1 VYHKRH
7 FGPTEMMALH
17 RMADFCIVSSLQD
30 GMNLVAKE
38 FVASR
43 NDNDGV
49 LLVSE
54 LAGAALELTDAVHF
68 NPFAFDEL
76 CEGIRLAVEMEPAE
90 RKRRMLRMRATVRE
104 NNVYRWAG
112 KILSALLKVDAGE
125 PSEGRTT
132 ITTHEWDAQPWNS
145 AALLIAKTS

>member
-1 VYHKRH
+1 MERH
-7 FGPTEMMALH
+7 FGPAEMMALH
-17 RMADFCIVSSLQD
+17 RMADFCIISSLHD

-43 NDNDGV
+43 NDNDGA

-54 LAGAALELTDAVHF
+54 FAGAALELTDAVHF
-68 NPFAFDEL
+68 NPLAVDKL
-76 CEGIRLAVEMEPAE
+76 CERIRLPLEMEPAE
-90 RKRRMLRMRATVRE
+90 RKRRMLRMRAAVRE

-125 PSEGRTT
+125 PSEGRTNV
-132 ITTHEWDAQPWNS
+132 TTHDWDVQPWNS
-145 AALLIAKTS
+145 AAISTAKTS